1 MTDKNNFWE
10 AGVSELKERTSL
22 SESSEHILIISLNDR
37 ARECAKNILPR
48 ISNCDVEGTS
58 AIERQS
64 NVHSYK
70 RGMFDHCFDS
80 VFISSLEKL
89 WCSLRASALVFS
101 IVFYNRI
108 MATCSPSQERQ
119 LVLMESMNR
128 RLDSF
133 LASQKKLEEK
143 NATLQQ
149 ENVKLRSEL
158 SKQERLNNT
167 KRRVK
172 EKCQRIKKGKNEE
185 HKQRC
190 KMSGRLTSVSIRKF
204 FFAKSLNMVKY
215 KNLF

>member
-1 MTDKNNFWE
+1 M
-10 AGVSELKERTSL
+10 
-22 SESSEHILIISLNDR
+22 
-37 ARECAKNILPR
+37 REKYSPTHVKSDIG
-48 ISNCDVEGTS
+48 DVEGTS

-80 VFISSLEKL
+80 VFISSLRKVV
-89 WCSLRASALVFS
+89 VFVGS
-101 IVFYNRI
+101 FCPGFYNRI

-149 ENVKLRSEL
+149 ENVKLRTEL

-167 KRRVK
+167 KRGSKRKRTESKVEVPMDLRVGL
-172 EKCQRIKKGKNEE
+172 RTYFIAL
-185 HKQRC
+185 
-190 KMSGRLTSVSIRKF
+190 ML
-204 FFAKSLNMVKY
+204 
-215 KNLF
+215 

>member
-1 MTDKNNFWE
+1 M
-10 AGVSELKERTSL
+10 
-22 SESSEHILIISLNDR
+22 
-37 ARECAKNILPR
+37 REKYSTTHVKSDIG
-48 ISNCDVEGTS
+48 DVKDTS

-64 NVHSYK
+64 KMSAATNAVSLINVLTASL
-70 RGMFDHCFDS
+70 S
-80 VFISSLEKL
+80 VHFEKL
-89 WCSLRASALVFS
+89 WCSLRAFALVFS

-128 RLDSF
+128 RLGSI
-133 LASQKKLEEK
+133 LESQKKLEEK
-143 NATLQQ
+143 NATFQQ
-149 ENVKLRSEL
+149 EDVKLRSEL

-190 KMSGRLTSVSIRKF
+190 KMSRRLTSVSIRKF

-215 KNLF
+215 KNFF